1 MTKQIKIHQTHLNKA
16 LQICSKA
23 LDTNNILPINSMF
36 LFDISPG
43 KLSISACNMSMS
55 ITTDCEVESDIS
67 GRICIPGTKLASYVA
82 KCNHELLGFE
92 ISETKEPYT
101 HAEGKEQFKIVQSLT
116 IKSKSG
122 KCTLPLE
129 PGEDFPEI
137 NNISRA
143 ELTIPAAEFLSV
155 LTKTMFAISDDQL
168 RPAFTGMYV
177 HSGNDGKINYTTTNT
192 NVLSTYCYQ
201 SDGLPEL
208 KIIIPKKSLQTIQS
222 LNPVGELNIRIGEA
236 IEIDFNGISTR
247 SRLID
252 ERYADYK
259 SVIPTDNE
267 INFLTSRGQLLVSL
281 KRVTPFCDQSKR
293 LKLDISATSVTLIAQ
308 NIDFAEEAS
317 ETIDGVLTGDAI
329 IFGCNSE
336 YLINILNSFTQDNI
350 NFSLKSDNRAV
361 IITEGLPT
369 RDLENIVL
377 LMPVAIW

>member
-1 MTKQIKIHQTHLNKA
+1 
-16 LQICSKA
+16 
-23 LDTNNILPINSMF
+23 
-36 LFDISPG
+36 
-43 KLSISACNMSMS
+43 
-55 ITTDCEVESDIS
+55 
-67 GRICIPGTKLASYVA
+67 
-82 KCNHELLGFE
+82 
-92 ISETKEPYT
+92 
-101 HAEGKEQFKIVQSLT
+101 
-116 IKSKSG
+116 
-122 KCTLPLE
+122 
-129 PGEDFPEI
+129 
-137 NNISRA
+137 
-143 ELTIPAAEFLSV
+143 
-155 LTKTMFAISDDQL
+155 MFAISDDQL
-168 RPAFTGMYV
+168 RPAFTGMFV
-177 HSGNDGKINYTTTNT
+177 HSDKGSKINYTATNT
-192 NVLSTYCYQ
+192 NVLSTYCNA
-201 SDGLPEL
+201 SENLPEL

-350 NFSLKSDNRAV
+350 NFSLKSANRAV